1 MITNFIYSDYIFG
14 RKVLS
19 KKNLF
24 NYTIIWTL
32 ELLLKLFLLGFF
44 IYHINLFFIILV
56 LYFIFSKKND
66 LLLTIPKEYTT
77 QKSNINTLDNNIIKL
92 KAPRKFSNVIAK
104 IDKGDFILKDY
115 FSRKEIYRKDLNY
128 IYSISTSESS
138 LTNSLIIVNC
148 NRNHRMEERYWKFV
162 NIEDSS
168 YIAIPLNNKDIK
180 YTLEFAKETFNI
192 KMW

>member
-32 ELLLKLFLLGFF
+32 ELLLKLILLGFF
-44 IYHINLFFIILV
+44 IYHINLFAIILI
-56 LYFIFSKKND
+56 LYFIFSKKNG
-66 LLLTIPKEYTT
+66 LLLTIPKEYKI
-77 QKSNINTLDNNIIKL
+77 QESNIKTLDNNIIKL
-92 KAPRKFSNVIAK
+92 KPPKKFSNVIAK

-128 IYSISTSESS
+128 IYSISTSETS